1 MFALLD
7 AELARHPWVAGDA
20 FTMGDIPL
28 GPQVHR
34 WFALVQDRPPMP
46 HLEAWYV
53 RLQERPAFRKWVM
66 TPMV

>member
-1 MFALLD
+1 
-7 AELARHPWVAGDA
+7 
-20 FTMGDIPL
+20 
-28 GPQVHR
+28 VHR

-46 HLEAWYV
+46 HLEAWYA